1 MCLIQKHCF
10 HIKGL
15 EFCKGGKPYHI
26 PTLRLC
32 LHRQDTM
39 YGKHIYVEKLQ
50 KLTQSAGFEPARAEP
65 NGFLVHRLN
74 HSATT
79 TDADHTSGLKNITL
93 MFFSSSSSIQFY
105 GATVPATP
113 VHSDYVSHVRTG
125 QGWTRNRCVT
135 HPPMTYMSSRSVVR
149 QNATSV
155 VKNHRFLSFFGR
167 FFAPPPPRVLFFHAL
182 VSCFTACKRRLSA

>member
-1 MCLIQKHCF
+1 MHCDF
-10 HIKGL
+10 KL
-15 EFCKGGKPYHI
+15 SNNNSNSSATQRCGK
-26 PTLRLC
+26 TAKASL
-32 LHRQDTM
+32 
-39 YGKHIYVEKLQ
+39 
-50 KLTQSAGFEPARAEP
+50 SAGFEPAREDP

-79 TDADHTSGLKNITL
+79 TDADHTSGWKNITL

-113 VHSDYVSHVRTG
+113 VQSGYVSHVRTG
-125 QGWTRNRCVT
+125 HGWTRNRCVA

-155 VKNHRFLSFFGR
+155 VKNHRFLSFF
-167 FFAPPPPRVLFFHAL
+167 FFVVFLPPSPRVLFFHAL
-182 VSCFTACKRRLSA
+182 VSCFTACKWRLSA

>member
-1 MCLIQKHCF
+1 MHCDF
-10 HIKGL
+10 KL
-15 EFCKGGKPYHI
+15 SNNNSNSYA
-26 PTLRLC
+26 
-32 LHRQDTM
+32 RQVGRCDKTA
-39 YGKHIYVEKLQ
+39 KASL
-50 KLTQSAGFEPARAEP
+50 SAGFEPAREDP

-113 VHSDYVSHVRTG
+113 VHSGYVSHVRTG

-155 VKNHRFLSFFGR
+155 VEKSIFLPLKNSIFLRS
-167 FFAPPPPRVLFFHAL
+167 
-182 VSCFTACKRRLSA
+182 